1 MVSVEIDFIWCMIA
15 RTIWVRVVMHF
26 FIFEKGDYRV
36 RSDFDLIVHEI
47 MDKEIKIYP
56 IADVHFGALE
66 HDTQAWVKF
75 CSKVESEP
83 NTYLILAGDLIN
95 NNTRSS
101 VGSPWDDTVRP
112 SEQKRKMVEFL
123 RPLRDK
129 ILCCVSGNHER
140 RSLKDADD
148 DPAYDIM
155 TKLDLEDIYRQ
166 NAAFVKIRLGAR
178 TRDGGIGYDT
188 SFKFAVTHGTGGGM
202 TGASVNR
209 NERWGNVIDGV
220 DCVITGHTHKGAITR
235 PSKIVIDDNNDV
247 VSVKDY
253 VVLSCVSWQ
262 NFGAYPFQQM
272 MQPTTVARPQS
283 IRLISRP
290 KEIELVW

>member
-1 MVSVEIDFIWCMIA
+1 MHLFYFSEKEIAWM
-15 RTIWVRVVMHF
+15 
-26 FIFEKGDYRV
+26 

-47 MDKEIKIYP
+47 CDKEIKIYP

-66 HDTQAWVKF
+66 HDTPAWAKF
-75 CSKVESEP
+75 CSKVASEH
-83 NTYLILAGDLIN
+83 NSYIILAGDLIN
-95 NNTRSS
+95 NNIRSS
-101 VGSPWDDTVRP
+101 VGSPWDDRIRP
-112 SEQKRKMVEFL
+112 REQKRLMVEL
-123 RPLRDK
+123 LSPLRDK

-148 DPAYDIM
+148 DPTYDIM
-155 TKLDLEDIYRQ
+155 TKLDLEDLYRQ
-166 NAAFVKIRLGAR
+166 SAAFMKIRLGAR
-178 TRDGGIGYDT
+178 TGNGGVRYDS
-188 SFKFAVTHGTGGGM
+188 SFKFAVTHGSGGGM
-202 TGASVNR
+202 TGAAVNR

-220 DCVITGHTHKGAITR
+220 DCVIAGHTHKGAITR
-235 PSKIVIDDNNDV
+235 PSKIVIDEVNDLV
-247 VSVKDY
+247 TIKDY

-262 NFGAYPFQQM
+262 NFGAYPLQQM